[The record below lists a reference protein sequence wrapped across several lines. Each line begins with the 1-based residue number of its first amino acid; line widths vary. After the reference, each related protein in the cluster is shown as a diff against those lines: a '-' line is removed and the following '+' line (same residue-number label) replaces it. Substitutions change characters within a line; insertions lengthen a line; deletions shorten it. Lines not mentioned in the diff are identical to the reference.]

1 VLHHDLH
8 TRYGKGDKGMRG
20 TMAAAA
26 AAAILISSAGAWAA
40 DRPALLSFGVGQFD
54 TDWIDTGEAGL
65 YFDVGENAGRDEAP
79 EFRLEYR
86 FGTSLWSPTEWFQLR
101 PFVGGAATG
110 DGMLYGVGGLLLDM
124 QFGNFVFTPSFGA
137 GLWSRG
143 SGKDLGYPVEFRTM
157 FEAGYRFENDARVT
171 VGFSH
176 MSNANLDGH
185 NPGANS
191 LMLYFHMPTG
201 YLFGN

>member
-1 VLHHDLH
+1 
-8 TRYGKGDKGMRG
+8 MRS
-20 TMAAAA
+20 TTAAAA
-26 AAAILISSAGAWAA
+26 LAGTILLAAGTATAD
-40 DRPALLSFGVGQFD
+40 DRPALISFGAGQFD

-65 YFDVGENAGRDEAP
+65 YFDVGDKAGREDAP

-86 FGTSLWSPTEWFQLR
+86 FGTSLWSPTDWFQVR
-101 PFVGGAATG
+101 PFAGAAATG
-110 DGMLYGVGGLLLDM
+110 DGMLYGLGGVLLDM
-124 QFGNFVFTPSFGA
+124 QFGDFVFTPSFGA
-137 GLWSRG
+137 GLWNRG
-143 SGKDLGYPVEFRTM
+143 SGKDLGHPVEFRTM

-176 MSNANLDGH
+176 MSNANLDDT

-201 YLFGN
+201 YLFGD